1 MLKDLVRAFR
11 ELRDPRVRS
20 VLFLAIGSSIAVLV
34 ALTVGANLLLEWATA
49 TGYGWLDRIVEI
61 LGVLGTLVVAW
72 LLFPSIVVAVSGLFL
87 ERVVG
92 RTEDRYLSG
101 LPPAREVPLA
111 RSLLMALSLLGS
123 SLLLNL
129 LALPFYLVPLL
140 NLPLWL
146 ALNGYLVGREYF
158 ELVALRRVD
167 PEMASS
173 LRRQHRLSFWKAG
186 TVIACLLV
194 VPVLNL
200 VAPVVGAA
208 FMTLRFHRI
217 HPLANPRSRRL

>member
-20 VLFLAIGSSIAVLV
+20 VLWLAIGSSIAVLT
-34 ALTVGANLLLEWATA
+34 ALILGADLLLERATA
-49 TGYGWLDRIVEI
+49 TGHAWLDRIVEI
-61 LGVLGTLVVAW
+61 LGVLGTLVIAW

-87 ERVVG
+87 ERVVET
-92 RTEDRYLSG
+92 TEDRYQTG
-101 LPPAREVPLA
+101 LAPPREVPFA

-158 ELVALRRVD
+158 ELVALRRLD
-167 PEMASS
+167 PETASS
-173 LRRQHRLSFWKAG
+173 LRRRHRLAFWRAG
-186 TVIACLLV
+186 TAIACLLV

-217 HPLANPRSRRL
+217 LRGLPNPV